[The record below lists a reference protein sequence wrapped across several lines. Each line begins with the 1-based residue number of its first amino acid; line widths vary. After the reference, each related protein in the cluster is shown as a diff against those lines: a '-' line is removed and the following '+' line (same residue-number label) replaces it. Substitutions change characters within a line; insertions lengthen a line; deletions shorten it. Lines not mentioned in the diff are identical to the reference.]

1 MAEPALGMLISATMK
16 NRSLAITYMVVSL
29 MLTLPL
35 RATALNVSVGDV
47 APAVELPN
55 LPSDGTTTS
64 LASLRGKVVYLDFW
78 ASWCGPC
85 RLSLPMMNAVR
96 NELKDRGFEVLAI
109 NVDAFE
115 EDALAFLKELPV
127 DYPVLSDVNSAS
139 PSTYGVLGMPTAFLI
154 DRKGVITAIHQG
166 FRKGDADKIRLEVEK
181 LLDQ

>member
-1 MAEPALGMLISATMK
+1 MLVFATMK
-16 NRSLAITYMVVSL
+16 TQSLVIKYVLISL
-29 MLTLPL
+29 LLALPL
-35 RATALNVSVGDV
+35 SATALNVAVGDV
-47 APAVELPN
+47 APGVELPN
-55 LPSDGTTTS
+55 LPTDGTTTS

-85 RLSLPMMNAVR
+85 RLSLPMMNTVR

-115 EDALAFLKELPV
+115 EDALAFLQELPV
-127 DYPVLSDVNSAS
+127 DYPVLSDINSVS

-154 DRKGVITAIHQG
+154 DRKGIITAIHQG
-166 FRKGDADKIRLEVEK
+166 FRKGDADKIRLQVEK

>member
-1 MAEPALGMLISATMK
+1 MKTRYVAIKYML
-16 NRSLAITYMVVSL
+16 VSL
-29 MLTLPL
+29 LLALPL
-35 RATALNVSVGDV
+35 PAIALNVAVGDV

-55 LPSDGTTTS
+55 LPTDGATTS

-85 RLSLPMMNAVR
+85 RLSLPMMNVVR

-115 EDALAFLKELPV
+115 ADALAFLKELPV
-127 DYPVLSDVNSAS
+127 DYPVLSDVDSTS

-154 DRKGVITAIHQG
+154 DRQGVITAIHQG
-166 FRKGDADKIRLEVEK
+166 FRKGDAAKIRAEVEK
-181 LLDQ
+181 LLAQ